1 MPTNDK
7 PSKSQ
12 IEDDAK
18 GQSESNHAGG
28 SNNGVSSA
36 KPRVITHSDDA
47 TVNKKTPGKDK
58 DAKNWSIN
66 YDERDMNEGEFGDR
80 PTGSGFLRHSS
91 RLRA

>member
-1 MPTNDK
+1 MAKDEK
-7 PSKSQ
+7 RSKTR
-12 IEDDAK
+12 IEQDAR

-58 DAKNWSIN
+58 GAKDWDIN
-66 YDERDMNEGEFGDR
+66 YDERDMNDGEFRG
-80 PTGSGFLRHSS
+80 
-91 RLRA
+91 